1 MAETHLK
8 DIIIPTVFG
17 NWVQNLSEKTNNF
30 IKSGIMT
37 ADSDLGGRL
46 NQPGTK
52 ITIPYINDLDGTPNN
67 WTDDTDIPVDNLT
80 SGSQVGMKFYQ
91 NKAFGE
97 TDLSRLMTGAPIQQ
111 QIASRFANFWNTSD
125 QVMLFAVLKGMFQVD
140 DIANSK
146 VLDLTVQSPTDAN
159 FSAKGFI
166 AALSL
171 IGDQPENILSAIAV
185 NSTTYAM
192 MKSQNLIDPIQPSN
206 GATPINVYNG
216 KQVVIDD
223 DIPVN
228 DDGTSVAYL
237 FGNGAIRYST
247 SMYGTQVVDEPLKQ
261 GGRESVVQ
269 KRVGCIHPAGMS
281 IEPSFV
287 PTKAN
292 FPTPEDFA
300 KKEAWTM
307 PKDVDV
313 KKVHLVE
320 YKFKLDPFFVLK
332 QKSQKAVDKAKQ
344 NAEQDTDKDQGK

>member
-8 DIIIPTVFG
+8 DMIIPTVFG

-67 WTDDTDIPVDNLT
+67 WTDDDDIPVNNLT

-171 IGDQPENILSAIAV
+171 MGDQPENILSAIAV

-192 MKSQNLIDPIQPSN
+192 MKSQNLIDTIQPSN

-287 PTKAN
+287 PTKEN

-332 QKSQKAVDKAKQ
+332 QKSQKAVDKVKQ
-344 NAEQDTDKDQGK
+344 NADQGTDKGQGK